1 MNARQR
7 DLLAI
12 YGQDPG
18 RAKNRMRDAQRV
30 MQGIQN
36 STVSQYGFTPTVVP
50 REDNWYDPI
59 SSLMQSSH
67 KTSISSLNDDNRED
81 EKEIELLEEASKIT
95 DEQLSRYKDAE
106 DFFTQKHLESLK
118 NGDKKLA
125 EYYRLQAI
133 DSRTL
138 YDNAVSV
145 RQQADELVNRDKSLF
160 TLSGHNPI
168 LEAIGEIASYSIE
181 GLSVG
186 GIAGGSFGG
195 PAGAG
200 IGAIVGLIGGALYG
214 GYDYIAKDK
223 HKIDRSSYST
233 PLSQNRNENY
243 INAIKSRQSYKD
255 VRSKQ
260 IQDEQE
266 DLLWWQTK
274 APVSDHYRDI
284 EAAGTGNYAYY
295 NLPGI
300 VGSSF
305 SDTKHMG
312 QQMVGSYG
320 LAKLA
325 NVLPKGKWAMRS
337 LAFANA
343 LKAGWQASLNE
354 NHAEASD
361 TSTKKVLG
369 ELKKNKELSKEI
381 LSNARQ
387 TAINLYGLTEDEANK
402 LIDPEIAFTMYQ
414 AGMGGLDPRNLKH
427 GYQYYKEARKLG
439 DNGADTQFERDM
451 MATAGGDVLEAALMV
466 TPYGAL
472 AGKSKVIGRA
482 IAGAAVGA
490 AAGEFAGF
498 GVPGSIIGGAG
509 GAAFAQIPFAR
520 RLWNKTFKTVQ
531 QIEDKVLPK
540 LERQIV
546 LDKTM
551 HGVGAFGA
559 TALAEAAEE
568 GTQYLNS
575 LDAEK
580 ILNQA
585 DDDLGLRNMK
595 NLFVNDLKKRGE
607 VFNAVLSQIGLTD
620 SPYQSDQ
627 EFWSNWKGGLIL
639 GGLMTGA
646 TVSLQEAAGMKKAYQ
661 TARYLQNEVLS
672 SAVANRTEAQDAILK
687 GVAFAKYGQRGNKDL
702 ILEVIDRAKKK
713 NQMRENSPYS
723 DKDFDKL
730 SEQANRIISAGQYG
744 PIKERLRRMGYDPES
759 EEAHYAL
766 SVFDYYTQKT
776 RQNRK
781 EGLQNWAT
789 ITGLMSSQDLEEYL
803 NNLVGPQ
810 TLNDGV
816 DTTEDEFTFNVKQED
831 GTVKQQSISNRERL
845 KRLHQNAA
853 QLIAVTQLLK
863 DLQDVNNL
871 VEYAKTKGIAFNS
884 KQRERSIASLKQTR
898 DRLKNAVE
906 IYSKTQYDATNAS
919 YDQQID
925 YLKTL
930 LIPVESA
937 EKLVD
942 AYRDSAL
949 LMLNQEVYSNIV
961 KSIGLGGEANADIED
976 ASKTSHKIVNM
987 FKDNVLKNQQLQEI
1001 VDYVIQND
1009 NLGKNEAPE
1018 NGSSTAAPDI
1028 EDPGFDN
1035 MSADDITSYLT
1046 SGGIDID
1053 TALKYAQDKA
1063 NEYYDEAEYQSGK
1076 LFGRRKAEASRE
1088 QAEKWNAVRETISG
1102 TPVEESSAEDAQ
1114 EQASEVS
1121 QDNQETITPEQEQA
1135 EGAPII
1141 DGNTITWNI
1150 APQQQ
1155 TPVEVQSEEEENS
1168 PTPEPEE
1175 ESPAT
1180 VDEEISPIDES
1191 PIDPDDR
1198 TDDAPLPDQ
1207 PGVDSAPVGEDSA
1220 SAVITEEGDGSV
1232 DNVDLQQQAIDNL
1245 TISSNGE
1252 LFGPTKLIDGWYLG
1266 QDGSII
1272 PSERM
1277 YMANPVET
1285 KPGILDKFG
1294 VLISDKYLRKA
1305 AEIRLRVYQILKSN
1319 VKAEDK
1325 LLKAKLLVSEIV
1337 GTADIS
1343 IVDPIANAI
1352 LKNDQNAVKLLIM
1365 QANPRTWQSY
1375 YVNEYFRDAF
1385 RKILTGQV
1393 VNRPEYIDKD
1403 QFKLFCENAIRYKR
1417 IMEQRYGW
1425 KFVTNYSPSFTEVD
1439 GQKVVADPDFLAVD
1453 KAGNIHVVN
1462 IHTMKNDD
1470 YVRWGGQPIRMTNTK
1485 NTFSIMEERAAYV
1498 DLQIKALQSKPGV
1511 VISSAVLLP
1520 TVVDKYEN
1528 IHRLYIGEMIP
1539 VEPSEQAVK
1548 KYSSNEDQMDELKS
1562 LLKVYNE
1569 KAEAWTKEIND
1580 YIEQL
1585 KAYRKKYHTK
1595 GYRFRQTFTFTPEAE
1610 PTSVAEAYAQLDKI
1624 QQYVQRMSN
1633 YKASH
1638 MDKEIAEMQRKEAE
1652 DANTNKK
1659 SDVSKDIDK
1668 INAIKDESWT
1678 YGIEVELEDADS
1690 IKDKSD
1696 LLTNGIVKV
1705 YLKTTP
1711 NGVSYIV
1718 RELEYKGKTYKISIK
1733 RNPVAYGAKN
1743 GGRAQTNHPIY
1754 TDKIKMIEDL
1764 LQQHPDLVVT
1774 IDLRRSYTTYD
1785 KKPSGHKPIELN
1797 SSESIITQK
1806 DIDNLGVQQDDGK
1819 IVDIGFNDKKT
1830 GVIQSG
1836 AKSADAVLGRA
1847 PEGDYWQNQLFLVIK
1862 QNHAENGTTA
1872 ERRIAIPLIR
1882 SKFNRNVANFVAK
1895 CFKIVADTNH
1905 TAEVDWQ
1912 KKRDTAIQMLHFFI
1926 GQRLSYKEGDQEL
1939 PNIVYTVSD
1948 RNITFGD
1955 VVRLN
1960 QKNYNLHNLDDV
1972 KEFTKAL
1979 QNCEIMPRW
1988 DTFNVKFKNLA
1999 QSSFPGLYE
2008 HFSTSNEDFHI
2019 AIDGVDS
2026 GLVITKQMFDND
2038 TLCQWTVKNGFLST
2052 NWFVKTETNFTMH
2065 NLTISSQTE
2074 AEVKEDLKQPAEPVK
2089 EAETPVKEKPAEEE
2103 QTMTEEE
2110 LKKWMEENGAVEV
2123 GDDEIEDEEYDSYDQ
2138 YILSEDYI
2146 QLRHVT
2152 NLNDA
2157 LKLISKRYKNLSR
2170 MLRKASE
2177 KIGVTNINFVVLRQ
2191 QGPKKI
2197 INGVERQKKGTAKR
2211 NADGSWTITIY
2222 SNAKIK
2228 TLAHELVHVFTLGAI
2243 DKNTQYTKAA
2253 KIFYSYCKEVFTKD
2267 ELKQYGFTN
2276 FKEFVAEF
2284 FTNQELINIL
2294 LSKGPIDENVAKTI
2308 YEIADIKPRNI
2319 WQSTVAFISKI
2330 WHKYIL
2336 RDYNTSYR
2344 QVYNV
2349 MEALL
2354 KDSYE
2359 YRGADTFNDE
2369 SITLSDIMKGVVKDI
2384 KEKLTKKGYTHKNPI
2399 SRKTVHFE
2407 NATSAQDLRE
2417 AVDGIMPM
2425 WFEHDNVS
2433 PIGASIDKV
2442 KFSVADVERRLA
2454 EDADFAEWWRYSLEE
2469 SDIAIVREI
2478 AKTRH
2483 PYKDGDKSAAYEKE
2497 VVESI
2502 TVGGKKRRFK
2512 VKKTFY
2518 KVKLENWEAIAPII
2532 DEYMSDTRIDVRRK
2546 VEERKA
2552 DEEMEQREEGLNTFG
2567 ELLTESY
2574 EISPYEKASR
2584 EVKFLFST
2592 VPYPDGSHNK
2602 FGMRT
2607 FMPFRDV
2614 YGKVLYYTANCNS
2627 TQEILNKM
2635 LYLSKTGP
2643 DAEMF
2648 GYLYTKISGLIN
2660 NRWRDPKD
2668 VKRNKSL
2675 KITNEEGKVFDANA
2689 DSVVIKVI
2697 RALRQQQNNFIWAT
2711 AKDVVDKEGNKSKD
2725 ITIRT
2730 TLYEKGAT
2738 ISVRNWIDQ
2747 LSTGLSGVL
2756 KYDAKTASYKF
2767 QNPKQGNVFQKIY
2780 FDLFEGKESFLY
2792 AYDKLRQQNPEDV
2805 TVNWRYLSEPVKFSQ
2820 LTDNDVKTYL
2830 HNALLECGVDVRPE
2844 VIDLWLA
2851 QIMENNKTVK
2861 TPMDAL
2867 YVMLSDRNS
2876 TFMPINFF
2884 MRLATD
2890 EDITID
2896 VLQSAF
2902 NSGFIKELANMQN
2915 EYDLKTQSLMTTA
2928 SHNNQY
2934 YIVSESNYINDLS
2947 QVINKADENDQY
2959 IQMLKEDAF
2968 AQGSVVAE
2976 MINDGTAVN
2985 LQVSTFVGMKT
2996 NNIGDNGRDYF
3007 EIELGEDIISKFELL
3022 HEGYMLSPTQSDKK
3036 TYHTLRGIPLV
3047 GMLIGKRTNLDC
3059 YDADLRFNSISIRDK
3074 KILDRFIK
3082 YFESEKNAVE
3092 KAIVAYEND
3101 FYKNNPGKKIKNY
3114 SDGNGMYFSSF
3125 NCIPFADGTKI
3136 YLNRP
3141 YKTRTSN
3148 DGVEEFCWQKGD
3160 SIIWSRN
3167 GLNDA
3172 GESLSKLG
3180 YNKVKNN
3187 PRDCLNLAYQYFFG
3201 ENVST
3206 EQRREIVA
3214 RMLLQRAQED
3224 INKAE
3229 EVGLIKKNEDGLY
3242 ENIGL
3247 DGATI
3252 IEMATRIGKARHG
3265 ENFKLGNAKNET
3277 TGKYE
3282 TSNYSKQLI
3291 SAAIQEYIIDCS
3303 IKHLQSMQEYQRLFS
3318 GSKSFYK
3325 WNDNGKYITDISV
3338 DYTKR
3343 RGGDISTGGVNV
3355 TDIDPLEGM
3364 EELGTYRCIEVKDY
3378 EVESNTL
3385 QQKALEEQ
3393 FLLSD
3398 IASAAAVI
3406 KSGKKSSQLDLT
3418 NRRLP
3423 RTTDL
3428 YNDRA
3433 EAERIIREAYG
3444 EEFLDVLKAKAK
3456 ADAAQ
3461 YFKKNPDD
3469 KAPVNVADGAT
3480 YISDSLCEKLLREEG
3495 KWDDKMKYAFEVL
3508 RGKHGA
3514 DVMSEQGAAL
3524 YKSILDV
3531 IIGTQK
3537 YTATGFRK
3545 SPDGSGGTLMTPYYN
3560 KTALFPIFDQIA
3572 YGKIAQLRDAMRRNG
3587 VDMIMMTSAV
3597 KVGSQGAISI
3607 DQLLDGTKYDD
3618 HTYVQEMRFLRK
3630 QLNTDPNEREE
3641 MNLGTQTIKIAL
3653 ANLRMNDDYIDP
3665 FTGKTIKGKD
3675 LYKKIMRSYNIL
3687 TDLGFEQVM
3696 RRFGKKDFRG
3706 SVAWQNILNEDAHFS
3721 LPEIDEEALSRFL
3734 YEELQ
3739 QRDANDN
3746 MFEAIRHDE
3755 ETDRLAAP
3763 LSAISQSGWID
3774 SILASYINKT
3784 IIDTKS
3790 PGSAYIQRSIFC
3802 MEGEGDK
3809 TLYGGKELK
3818 LVNDDGS
3825 MDAVISIDFFE
3836 KIIPGYENMTFEQAR
3851 QWLIDHKLIGDEAK
3865 TYTISYRIP
3874 TQAQSSIN
3882 PLKFVDVVPVIRDSI
3897 ILPKEFTKL
3906 TGSDFD
3912 IDKLFLSR
3920 LFINP
3925 DTIENP
3931 DQMFTY
3937 LDDPNAS
3944 EDKKIELLRKGYTN
3958 NLFKQ
3963 YITLLMDKQSAKT
3976 KWRPIDAD
3984 TELWEDVYKDLYPNS
3999 QQPIE
4004 SMSQDT
4010 IAYQTEQKNNFVVGK
4025 IGIGPFALNN
4035 NNHIYTMLYG
4045 ISLGGPES
4053 LLRSLGKDNL
4063 DMGTLYGDRDI
4074 YGNSILSWLSG
4085 GINAHVDIAK
4095 DPFVTKLNVNKYT
4108 YNITNFLLRAGFG
4121 RNGLWFLNLPV
4132 IKELARQMNGI
4143 SGQYLK
4149 QSSKSEFEAQEEL
4162 LEKYKQKLVDAI
4174 PQNIKD
4180 AQIPGENS
4188 VLSEVEDVIGRTLT
4202 IGDIIYNR
4210 DEVIKSIAYS
4220 KRAREDKGALIREFK
4235 NYCEQTVEKAFLN
4248 DMVETDKDKS
4258 ILYRTVKG
4266 GNIKSVVKSGDK
4278 VLMIDENVYNYI
4290 AILVFESINKNEAK
4304 TTSDLTKFAK
4314 IDTKKQGSTVAA
4326 QIDFL
4331 SRYEQFVSEQ
4341 FDESAKVHG
4350 DVSGFFGL
4358 LSDMDILGFDTS
4370 LMLNQPQSD
4379 QLAIGSEVSERGL
4392 DITEAGYAPK
4402 YNNSPVASFIDN
4414 KTKKAINALI
4424 AIIRNDSIEGT
4435 YGFNLIWNRVKSDF
4449 GKTSLT
4455 EDAQKKLRAAILGA
4469 TKHAWAM
4476 STMKKLGINPV
4487 GLFRD
4492 ENDSMSLA
4500 HELVKL
4506 KTKRVSYEGPD
4517 GRKTFGT
4524 VAQKYKDN
4532 ALLNMLFDGH
4542 TKDEHTQTDKLIEI
4556 LDFIKIHVPF
4566 TDDSKKSN
4574 VYIRAWRDLHNDPV
4588 TKDFAVKLMFYSL
4601 LTSNDSGGNNIFKY
4615 VPFEMLQQYGLFDAE
4630 RELIRQ
4636 LGDPSVQFAKNNTEY
4651 LTIDADILIKD
4662 IVDRVE
4668 SILVEDFEFSTPFAI
4683 ETRKYTQDRLSG
4695 QTVPYS
4701 RKEYT
4706 GFGSKFGNEITA
4718 NGNTEETDRIP
4729 YVFIPVRISS
4739 NGYISPSETM
4749 SKSTKNGTV
4758 FTDNSYIRVLNPV
4771 ANYENSQ
4778 KYLTYKKI
4786 GEIVLPVKDKSV
4798 PVPIYQL
4805 VDSCMYKLGQYKVYN
4820 YNNEMKISSS
4830 QVVATMK
4837 KYTLTSPYSLEQ
4849 LDQFIKD
4856 AVSKIKTEQEE
4867 GDSKTLQEVLSPLY
4881 EIDER
4886 IKMMHQEKLY
4896 KDKEDRVRTV
4906 YLPLYNDSKYLE
4918 FYLGQNNTGRKQTLF
4933 DLQFALNAKDTN
4945 GQYLF
4950 SQEDRILIQ
4959 DMINAINVFNEH
4971 LEQAQQ
4977 NKKAPKNQNN
4987 PSTFH
4992 MNSGGARGSDL
5003 EWAAVA
5009 KEFGMIDDPNHISHY
5024 YYGEKTE
5031 GGNFPIS
5038 DDDYKEGIR
5047 HVETANDVL
5056 KRKPGSYMH
5065 LLARNWKQ
5073 VKESDSIFAI
5083 GNIKAGNVDGGTG
5096 WAVQMAKDAGK
5107 QVHVFD
5113 LQTERWYVWDSEN
5126 KTFVYES
5133 TPKLTKNFA
5142 GIGTRSIEPNIE
5154 TLTKGKVKYV
5164 GDQKR
5169 EAALKAMRD
5178 VFKNTFGEPKKQ
5190 DNTVQNDAQRFN
5202 NQKED
5207 KQVLNSKKTI
5217 LSNEELAV
5225 WNEAGVGENPRILV
5239 ASERT
5244 DPAFHVKQILDILD
5258 GKETVQQWGVVN
5270 GKRAVV
5276 GNVSGKDFAGLY
5288 LITKHDGLPMQ
5299 KLLETK
5305 IPKLIHFSI
5314 TGLGGTEYE
5323 PGVMKPDDLLDRI
5336 AEYIKMGLDP
5346 NTVTVRIDPII
5357 PGVTTPGMIRN
5368 IIKRSSEMGIKR
5380 IRFSIMDAYPNT
5392 VTSMSKLGYDFERN
5406 YGTNPKTGKP
5416 NFTAK
5421 REIIDKIVDTM
5432 IMLKNEYGVT
5442 LGTCAE
5448 GLVREGI
5455 SKEGCLSVESVNRM
5469 LGTSIEDKGT
5479 ANNDQR
5485 VLCSCYG
5492 GKIDA
5497 LKYNAACASHC
5508 IYCYAKHENDKSLE
5522 YYNEDGTLKDIVYTR
5537 INSENAE
5544 INKPAEIYKENGKP
5558 IVMYRGYALTEDRE
5572 ANSIEETVG
5581 NTAMDY
5587 DDRLKGSIY
5596 FTSDREE
5603 AEGYAKVHADSSEEA
5618 FMKDGEIIHQR
5629 NRHYTGDYAKVS
5641 MYNISAN
5648 AKVKHYRDIEELW
5661 KDEHYDQYDVL
5672 ILDHGTASASNT
5684 EYIVRNKNVIVKAD
5698 IKAQKNVEKKIS
5710 VSTTTYTSESVKNPR
5725 TAVVFTENMQAEYAR
5740 RKNTPSS
5747 STLKLNVTEGT
5758 TGTNQAVIR
5767 MSDDT
5772 TYNPNAFG
5780 LVVKKYQQDN
5790 HGRWFYDDNGNFKD
5804 TDADFTMFK
5813 EANEAMF
5820 DRLSSF
5826 DGDAIVFPASAAM
5839 GKAALPKRFAEWLAQ
5854 ELYERYGLFTVV
5866 KPNLKYTGKFGI
5878 YIYEN
5883 TGTINVYSKAGNTNL
5898 SNFEAR
5904 PYHTQ
5909 VSKTYP
5915 AVDVNHVEHAF
5926 QLAKAV
5932 FANQHGDISDYE
5944 LFTIQK
5950 GMQNASPEECRRIG
5964 RSLKMSAATI
5974 AEWNKVSSK
5983 MLEAQMRRSFN
5994 AHPEVTA
6001 ELLRTG
6007 DAKITHNYPNG
6018 NPIDERFGPIL
6029 EKIRSD
6035 IRKEQEL
6042 DKNCN

>member
-1 MNARQR
+1 MDARQR

-18 RAKNRMRDAQRV
+18 RARRRMKDAQRV
-30 MQGIQN
+30 LQGIPY

-67 KTSISSLNDDNRED
+67 KTSMSSLNDDNRED
-81 EKEIELLEEASKIT
+81 EKEIELLEDASKIT
-95 DEQLSRYKDAE
+95 DEQLARYKEAE
-106 DFFTQKHLESLK
+106 NFFTEKHLESLK

-133 DSRTL
+133 DSKTM
-138 YDNAVSV
+138 YDNAMSV
-145 RQQADELVNRDKSLF
+145 RKQADELVNKDKSLF

-168 LEAIGEIASYSIE
+168 LEAIGEIASYSVE
-181 GLSVG
+181 GMSAG
-186 GIAGGSFGG
+186 GILGAYGG
-195 PAGAG
+195 PEGAAAGA
-200 IGAIVGLIGGALYG
+200 IIGLIGGALYG

-223 HKIDRSSYST
+223 NKIDRSSYSK
-233 PLSQNRNENY
+233 PLSADRNENY
-243 INAIKSRQSYKD
+243 ANAIKTRQSYKD
-255 VRSKQ
+255 VRAGQ

-266 DLLWWQTK
+266 DLLWWQTN
-274 APVSDHYRDI
+274 APVSSHYRDI

-320 LAKLA
+320 MAKIA
-325 NVLPKGKWAMRS
+325 NMLPKGKWAMRS

-369 ELKKNKELSKEI
+369 ELKKNKELSKEM

-387 TAINLYGLTEDEANK
+387 TAVDLYGLTENEANK

-427 GYQYYKEARKLG
+427 GYQYYKAARKLG

-482 IAGAAVGA
+482 VAGAAVGA

-509 GAAFAQIPFAR
+509 GAVMAQLPFAR

-531 QIEDKVLPK
+531 QIEDNILPK
-540 LERQIV
+540 LEHQIV
-546 LDKTM
+546 LDKVM

-580 ILNQA
+580 ILTKA
-585 DDDLGLRNMK
+585 DDDLSLRNMK

-620 SPYQSDQ
+620 SPYQTDQ

-661 TARYLQNEVLS
+661 TARYLRNEVLS
-672 SAVANRTEAQDAILK
+672 TAVANRTEAQDAILK

-723 DKDFDKL
+723 DEDFDKL

-789 ITGLMSSQDLEEYL
+789 ITGLMSSQDLEQYL
-803 NNLVGPQ
+803 DNLVGPQ

-816 DTTEDEFTFNVKQED
+816 DDTEGEFTFNVKQED

-906 IYSKTQYDATNAS
+906 IYSKTQYDASNAS

-961 KSIGLGGEANADIED
+961 KSIGLGGEANADANE
-976 ASKTSHKIVNM
+976 ASTVSHKMVNM

-1001 VDYVIQND
+1001 IDYVVQND
-1009 NLGKNEAPE
+1009 NLGNNEAPE
-1018 NGSSTAAPDI
+1018 NGSSTATPDI
-1028 EDPGFDN
+1028 EDPGFED
-1035 MSADDITSYLT
+1035 MSQDDIASYLT

-1063 NEYYDEAEYQSGK
+1063 NEYYDDAEYQSGK
-1076 LFGRRKAEASRE
+1076 LFGRKKAESSRA
-1088 QAEKWNAVRETISG
+1088 QAEKWNAVRDMISG
-1102 TPVEESSAEDAQ
+1102 TPVEESNAEDVQ
-1114 EQASEVS
+1114 EQTPEVN
-1121 QDNQETITPEQEQA
+1121 QDNQETITPEPEQT

-1141 DGNTITWNI
+1141 EGNTITWNF
-1150 APQQQ
+1150 APQEQ
-1155 TPVEVQSEEEENS
+1155 PVTQVQSEEEENS
-1168 PTPEPEE
+1168 PTPEPIE

-1180 VDEEISPIDES
+1180 VDEEISLVDES
-1191 PIDPDDR
+1191 PVEPDDR
-1198 TDDAPLPDQ
+1198 TDDTPLPDQ
-1207 PGVDSAPVGEDSA
+1207 PGVDSAPTGEDSA

-1245 TISSNGE
+1245 TLSSNGE

-1285 KPGILDKFG
+1285 KPGVFDKFG

-1352 LKNDQNAVKLLIM
+1352 IKEDQNAVKLLIM
-1365 QANPRTWQSY
+1365 QANPRTWKSY

-1385 RKILTGQV
+1385 RKILTDQV
-1393 VNRPEYIDKD
+1393 VNRPEYIDQD
-1403 QFKLFCENAIRYKR
+1403 QFKRFCENAIRYRR

-1453 KAGNIHVVN
+1453 KAGNVHVVN

-1548 KYSSNEDQMDELKS
+1548 KYSSNEDQMNELKA

-1595 GYRFRQTFTFTPEAE
+1595 GYRFKQTFAFTPEAE
-1610 PTSVAEAYAQLDKI
+1610 PASIAEAYAQLDKI

-1633 YKASH
+1633 YKTSH

-1668 INAIKDESWT
+1668 INAIKDESWK

-1696 LLTNGIVKV
+1696 LLTNGTVKV

-1711 NGVSYIV
+1711 NGVSYIA
-1718 RELEYKGKTYKISIK
+1718 RELEYKRKTYKISIK
-1733 RNPVAYGAKN
+1733 RNPVPYGAKN

-1754 TDKIKMIEDL
+1754 TNKIKMIEDL

-1819 IVDIGFNDKKT
+1819 IVDIGFYDKKT

-1872 ERRIAIPLIR
+1872 ERRVAIPLIR
-1882 SKFNRNVANFVAK
+1882 SKFNKNIANFVAK
-1895 CFKIVADTNH
+1895 CFKIIADTNH

-1948 RNITFGD
+1948 RNTAFGD

-1979 QNCEIMPRW
+1979 QSCEIMPRW

-1999 QSSFPGLYE
+1999 QGSFPGLYE

-2089 EAETPVKEKPAEEE
+2089 EAEPAVEEKAEEE
-2103 QTMTEEE
+2103 QVMTEEE

-2123 GDDEIEDEEYDSYDQ
+2123 EDEDIDDEEFDSYEQ
-2138 YILSEDYI
+2138 STPSEDYI
-2146 QLRHVT
+2146 YLRNVT
-2152 NLNDA
+2152 NLNEA
-2157 LKLISKRYKNLSR
+2157 LKLVSKRYRNLSR
-2170 MLRKASE
+2170 ILRKASE
-2177 KIGVTNINFVVLRQ
+2177 KIGVTNINVVVLRQ

-2197 INGVERQKKGTAKR
+2197 INGVERQKKGTATR

-2243 DKNTQYTKAA
+2243 EKNTQYTKAA
-2253 KIFYSYCKEVFTKD
+2253 KVFYSYCKEVFTKE
-2267 ELKQYGFTN
+2267 ELRQYGFSN

-2284 FTNQELINIL
+2284 FTNQELIDIL
-2294 LSKGPIDENVAKTI
+2294 RSKGPIDEKVADTI
-2308 YEIADIKPRNI
+2308 YDMANIKPQNL
-2319 WQSTVAFISKI
+2319 WQSTVAFISKL

-2336 RDYNTSYR
+2336 RDYNTAYR
-2344 QVYNV
+2344 QIYNV
-2349 MEALL
+2349 MQALL

-2359 YRGADTFNDE
+2359 YKGADTFNDE
-2369 SITLSDIMKGVVKDI
+2369 SVSLYDIMSGVVKDI
-2384 KEKLTKKGYTHKNPI
+2384 KEKLTKKGYTHRNPI
-2399 SRKTVHFE
+2399 SRKNVHFE

-2483 PYKDGDKSAAYEKE
+2483 PYKEGDKNAAYEKD
-2497 VVESI
+2497 VVESKTI
-2502 TVGGKKRRFK
+2502 VVDGKKITKRFK
-2512 VKKTFY
+2512 VKRTFY
-2518 KVKLENWEAIAPII
+2518 KVKLENWEAITPII

-2711 AKDVVDKEGNKSKD
+2711 AKDVVDNEGNKSKD

-2767 QNPKQGNVFQKIY
+2767 QNPKQGNIFKKIY

-2792 AYDKLRQQNPEDV
+2792 AYDRLRQQNPEDI
-2805 TVNWRYLSEPVKFSQ
+2805 TVHWRYLPEPVKFSQ

-2890 EDITID
+2890 ENITID

-2915 EYDLKTQSLMTTA
+2915 EYNLKTQSLMTTA

-2947 QVINKADENDQY
+2947 QIINKADENDQY

-2976 MINDGTAVN
+2976 MINDGVAVN

-2996 NNIGDNGRDYF
+2996 NNIGDSGRDYF

-3059 YDADLRFNSISIRDK
+3059 YDADLRFNTISIRDK

-3092 KAIVAYEND
+3092 KAIVAYENN

-3136 YLNRP
+3136 YLNRKEEG
-3141 YKTRTSN
+3141 KT
-3148 DGVEEFCWQKGD
+3148 
-3160 SIIWSRN
+3160 
-3167 GLNDA
+3167 
-3172 GESLSKLG
+3172 
-3180 YNKVKNN
+3180 
-3187 PRDCLNLAYQYFFG
+3187 PRDLLNEAYQYFFG
-3201 ENVST
+3201 ENVSI

-3252 IEMATRIGKARHG
+3252 REMATRIGKSRYG
-3265 ENFKLGNAKNET
+3265 EKFELGNAKNET

-3291 SAAIQEYIIDCS
+3291 SAAIQEYIADCS
-3303 IKHLQSMQEYQRLFS
+3303 IKHMQSMQEYQRLFS

-3406 KSGKKSSQLDLT
+3406 KSRKKSSQLDLT

-3444 EEFLDVLKAKAK
+3444 EEFLDVLKSKAK

-3607 DQLLDGTKYDD
+3607 DQLLDGTRYDD

-3696 RRFGKKDFRG
+3696 RRFSKKDFKG
-3706 SVAWQNILNEDAHFS
+3706 GVAWQNILNDDAHFS
-3721 LPEIDEEALSRFL
+3721 LPEIDEEALSTFL

-3746 MFEAIRHDE
+3746 MFEAIRHDG

-3836 KIIPGYENMTFEQAR
+3836 KVIPGYENMTFEQAR
-3851 QWLIDHKLIGDEAK
+3851 QWLIDHKLVGDEAK

-4045 ISLGGPES
+4045 ISLGSSES

-4063 DMGTLYGDRDI
+4063 DMGTLCGDRDI

-4188 VLSEVEDVIGRTLT
+4188 TLSEVEGVIGRTLT

-4210 DEVIKSIAYS
+4210 DAVIKSIAYS
-4220 KRAREDKGALIREFK
+4220 KLSREGKGELISKFK
-4235 NYCEQTVEKAFLN
+4235 GYCEQTVEKAFLN

-4266 GNIKSVVKSGDK
+4266 GNTKSVVKSGDK

-4331 SRYEQFVSEQ
+4331 SRYEQFVSQQ

-4358 LSDMDILGFDTS
+4358 LSDTDILGFDTS
-4370 LMLNQPQSD
+4370 LMLNRPESD
-4379 QLAIGSEVSERGL
+4379 QLAISGEVFEGGV
-4392 DITEAGYAPK
+4392 DITEAGYAPR

-4414 KTKKAINALI
+4414 KTKKAINALV

-4449 GKTSLT
+4449 SKASLT

-4476 STMKKLGINPV
+4476 SAMKKLGINPV

-4506 KTKRVSYEGPD
+4506 KTKRVSYEGAD

-4615 VPFEMLQQYGLFDAE
+4615 VPFEMLQKYGLFDAE

-4636 LGDPSVQFAKNNTEY
+4636 LGDPSVQFAKNNSEY
-4651 LTIDADILIKD
+4651 LKIADVLIKD

-4718 NGNTEETDRIP
+4718 NGNTEETDRVP

-4739 NGYISPSETM
+4739 NGYVSPSETM

-4758 FTDNSYIRVLNPV
+4758 FTNNQYIRVLNPV

-4820 YNNEMKISSS
+4820 YNNEMEISSS
-4830 QVVATMK
+4830 QIVATMK

-4849 LDQFIKD
+4849 LNQFIKD

-4867 GDSKTLQEVLSPLY
+4867 GGSKTLQEVLAPLY
-4881 EIDER
+4881 EIDEQ
-4886 IKMMHQEKLY
+4886 IKMMHKEKLY

-4906 YLPLYNDSKYLE
+4906 YLSLYDDSKYLE
-4918 FYLGQNNTGRKQTLF
+4918 FYLGQNSTGRKQTLS
-4933 DLQFALNAKDTN
+4933 DLQFALNAKGVDN
-4945 GQYLF
+4945 QYLF

-4971 LEQAQQ
+4971 IEQAQQ
-4977 NKKAPKNQNN
+4977 NKKAPKNVNN
-4987 PSTFH
+4987 PAAFH
-4992 MNSGGARGSDL
+4992 MNSGGAHGSDL

-5009 KEFGMIDDPNHISHY
+5009 KEFGMLDDPNHISHY

-5038 DDDYKEGIR
+5038 EDDYKEGIL

-5073 VKESDSIFAI
+5073 VKESDGIFAI

-5113 LQTERWYVWDSEN
+5113 LQTERWYTWDSEK

-5154 TLTKGKVKYV
+5154 TLTNGKVKYV

-5169 EAALKAMRD
+5169 EAALNAMRD

-5190 DNTVQNDAQRFN
+5190 DNTATADTDVIKTVQDNGKIRLSLPSHTDEKPRQIVLEPQGDNKYYVHIRVWDGE
-5202 NQKED
+5202 KIPGKISDED
-5207 KQVLNSKKTI
+5207 KQKLFDSLYNELPEGAEILLPKSGEGYYATRGTI
-5217 LSNEELAV
+5217 AAMQRLARD
-5225 WNEAGVGENPRILV
+5225 NRFTPG
-5239 ASERT
+5239 T
-5244 DPAFHVKQILDILD
+5244 K
-5258 GKETVQQWGVVN
+5258 GVV
-5270 GKRAVV
+5270 KYQD
-5276 GNVSGKDFAGLY
+5276 KDG
-5288 LITKHDGLPMQ
+5288 
-5299 KLLETK
+5299 
-5305 IPKLIHFSI
+5305 SI
-5314 TGLGGTEYE
+5314 KEYE
-5323 PGVMKPDDLLDRI
+5323 
-5336 AEYIKMGLDP
+5336 
-5346 NTVTVRIDPII
+5346 
-5357 PGVTTPGMIRN
+5357 
-5368 IIKRSSEMGIKR
+5368 
-5380 IRFSIMDAYPNT
+5380 
-5392 VTSMSKLGYDFERN
+5392 
-5406 YGTNPKTGKP
+5406 
-5416 NFTAK
+5416 
-5421 REIIDKIVDTM
+5421 
-5432 IMLKNEYGVT
+5432 
-5442 LGTCAE
+5442 
-5448 GLVREGI
+5448 
-5455 SKEGCLSVESVNRM
+5455 
-5469 LGTSIEDKGT
+5469 GTSFIKNPEKIE
-5479 ANNDQR
+5479 
-5485 VLCSCYG
+5485 S
-5492 GKIDA
+5492 
-5497 LKYNAACASHC
+5497 
-5508 IYCYAKHENDKSLE
+5508 
-5522 YYNEDGTLKDIVYTR
+5522 
-5537 INSENAE
+5537 
-5544 INKPAEIYKENGKP
+5544 
-5558 IVMYRGYALTEDRE
+5558 
-5572 ANSIEETVG
+5572 
-5581 NTAMDY
+5581 
-5587 DDRLKGSIY
+5587 
-5596 FTSDREE
+5596 
-5603 AEGYAKVHADSSEEA
+5603 
-5618 FMKDGEIIHQR
+5618 
-5629 NRHYTGDYAKVS
+5629 
-5641 MYNISAN
+5641 
-5648 AKVKHYRDIEELW
+5648 
-5661 KDEHYDQYDVL
+5661 
-5672 ILDHGTASASNT
+5672 
-5684 EYIVRNKNVIVKAD
+5684 
-5698 IKAQKNVEKKIS
+5698 VEKKVS

-5758 TGTNQAVIR
+5758 TGTNQAVVR

-5790 HGRWFYDDNGNFKD
+5790 HGRWFYDDTGNFQD

-5813 EANEAMF
+5813 EANKAMF

-5826 DGDAIVFPASAAM
+5826 DGDTIVFPASAAM

-5854 ELYERYGLFTVV
+5854 ELYERYGLFAVV
-5866 KPNLKYTGKFGI
+5866 KPNPKYTGKFGV

-5904 PYHTQ
+5904 SYRTQ
-5909 VSKTYP
+5909 VSRTYP

-5932 FANQHGDISDYE
+5932 FANQHGDITDYE

-5964 RSLKMSAATI
+5964 RSLKMSPATL

>member
-18 RAKNRMRDAQRV
+18 RAKNRIRDAQRM

-138 YDNAVSV
+138 YDNAMSV
-145 RQQADELVNRDKSLF
+145 RQQADELVNKDKNLF

-168 LEAIGEIASYSIE
+168 LEAIGEIASYSTE
-181 GLSVG
+181 GLSIG

-274 APVSDHYRDI
+274 APVSDHYRYM
-284 EAAGTGNYAYY
+284 ESSGTGNYAYY

-320 LAKLA
+320 LAKIA
-325 NVLPKGKWAMRS
+325 NILPKGKWAIRS

-369 ELKKNKELSKEI
+369 ELKKNKELSKEM

-387 TAINLYGLTEDEANK
+387 TAIDLYGLTEDEANK

-414 AGMGGLDPRNLKH
+414 AGMGGLDPRSLKH

-472 AGKSKVIGRA
+472 AGKSKLLGRA

-490 AAGEFAGF
+490 TAGEFAGF

-509 GAAFAQIPFAR
+509 GAMMAQLPFAR

-723 DKDFDKL
+723 DEDFDKL

-906 IYSKTQYDATNAS
+906 IYSKTQYDTTNAS

-961 KSIGLGGEANADIED
+961 KSIGLGGEANADIEE

-1088 QAEKWNAVRETISG
+1088 QAEKWNAVREMISG
-1102 TPVEESSAEDAQ
+1102 APVEESSAEDAQ
-1114 EQASEVS
+1114 EQASEVN
-1121 QDNQETITPEQEQA
+1121 QDNQETITPEPEQT

-1141 DGNTITWNI
+1141 DDNTITQNF

-1155 TPVEVQSEEEENS
+1155 APVEAQSEEEENS
-1168 PTPEPEE
+1168 PTPEPVE

-1191 PIDPDDR
+1191 PADLDNG
-1198 TDDAPLPDQ
+1198 TDDTPLPDQ

-1245 TISSNGE
+1245 TLSSNGV

-1266 QDGSII
+1266 KDGSII

-1548 KYSSNEDQMDELKS
+1548 KYSSNEDQMDELKA

-1633 YKASH
+1633 YKTSH

-1718 RELEYKGKTYKISIK
+1718 RELEYKEKTYKISIK

-1754 TDKIKMIEDL
+1754 TNKIKMIEDL

-2019 AIDGVDS
+2019 AIDGIDS

-2089 EAETPVKEKPAEEE
+2089 EAETSVKEKPAEEE

-2138 YILSEDYI
+2138 YTSSEDYI

-2170 MLRKASE
+2170 ILRKASE

-2197 INGVERQKKGTAKR
+2197 INGVERQKKGSATR

-2308 YEIADIKPRNI
+2308 YEMADIKPRNL

-2336 RDYNTSYR
+2336 RDYNTSYS
-2344 QVYNV
+2344 QIYNV

-2483 PYKDGDKSAAYEKE
+2483 PYKEGDKSAVYEKE
-2497 VVESI
+2497 VVESV

-2512 VKKTFY
+2512 VKRTFY
-2518 KVKLENWEAIAPII
+2518 KVKLENWDAIAPII

-2592 VPYPDGSHNK
+2592 VPYQDGSHNK

-2648 GYLYTKISGLIN
+2648 GYLYTKISGLIS

-2689 DSVVIKVI
+2689 DSVVIKII

-2792 AYDKLRQQNPEDV
+2792 AYDRLRQQNPEDV
-2805 TVNWRYLSEPVKFSQ
+2805 TVHWRYLPEPVKFSQ

-2915 EYDLKTQSLMTTA
+2915 EYNLKTQSLMTTA

-2959 IQMLKEDAF
+2959 IQMLKEDSF

-3059 YDADLRFNSISIRDK
+3059 YDADLRFNTISIRDK

-3125 NCIPFADGTKI
+3125 NCIPFADGTKV

-3148 DGVEEFCWQKGD
+3148 DGVEEVCWQKGD
-3160 SIIWSRN
+3160 FIIWSRN

-3265 ENFKLGNAKNET
+3265 ENFKLGNAKNES

-3303 IKHLQSMQEYQRLFS
+3303 IKHMQSMQEYQRLFS

-3444 EEFLDVLKAKAK
+3444 EEFLDVLKSKAK

-3696 RRFGKKDFRG
+3696 RRFSKKDFRG

-3721 LPEIDEEALSRFL
+3721 LPEIDEDALSRFL

-3739 QRDANDN
+3739 SRDANDN
-3746 MFEAIRHDE
+3746 MFQAIRHDE

-3790 PGSAYIQRSIFC
+3790 PGSAYIQRSVFC

-3931 DQMFTY
+3931 DQMFTH
-3937 LDDPNAS
+3937 LDDSNAS

-4045 ISLGGPES
+4045 ISLGSSES

-4188 VLSEVEDVIGRTLT
+4188 ALSEIEGVIGRTLT

-4220 KRAREDKGALIREFK
+4220 KLAREDKGVLISKFK

-4266 GNIKSVVKSGDK
+4266 GNTKSVVKSGDK

-4290 AILVFESINKNEAK
+4290 AILVFESINQNEAK

-4341 FDESAKVHG
+4341 LGMTPKVSG
-4350 DVSGFFGL
+4350 DISGFFGL
-4358 LSDMDILGFDTS
+4358 LSDTDILSFDTS
-4370 LMLNQPQSD
+4370 LMLHKPESD
-4379 QLAIGSEVSERGL
+4379 QLAISGEMFEGSV
-4392 DITEAGYAPK
+4392 DITEAGYAPR

-4636 LGDPSVQFAKNNTEY
+4636 LGDPSVQFAKNNPEY
-4651 LTIDADILIKD
+4651 LKIADALIKD

-4729 YVFIPVRISS
+4729 YVFIPIRISS
-4739 NGYISPSETM
+4739 RGYISPSETM

-4758 FTDNSYIRVLNPV
+4758 FTNNQYIRVLNPV

-4786 GEIVLPVKDKSV
+4786 GEIVLPIKDKSV

-4849 LDQFIKD
+4849 LNQFIKD
-4856 AVSKIKTEQEE
+4856 AVSKIKTDETGVDPEE
-4867 GDSKTLQEVLSPLY
+4867 WSKKEGWSVQYFNTHIKPQLDKYWQIEYELVSDDEPSIGEATMYMAYNGNKRPEVTSDTTFDAIINGERTATSRHENWPGTAWWKTLNVGDVITLRDTKENLPTSRRIKVRITRAAHQLSGLSVQEVLQPLY
-4881 EIDER
+4881 EVDQR

-4906 YLPLYNDSKYLE
+4906 YLPLYDDSKYLE
-4918 FYLGQNNTGRKQTLF
+4918 FYLGQNNTGRKQTLS
-4933 DLQFALNAKDTN
+4933 DLQFALNAKDIS

-4987 PSTFH
+4987 PATFH
-4992 MNSGGARGSDL
+4992 MNSGGAHGSDL

-5038 DDDYKEGIR
+5038 EDDYKEGIR

-5073 VKESDSIFAI
+5073 VKESDGIFAI

-5113 LQTERWYVWDSEN
+5113 LQTECWYIWDSEK

-5154 TLTKGKVKYV
+5154 TLTRGKVKYV

-5169 EAALKAMRD
+5169 QAALNAMRD

-5190 DNTVQNDAQRFN
+5190 DNTVQNDAEIIKTVQDNGKIRLSLPSHTDEKPRQIVLEPQGDN
-5202 NQKED
+5202 KYYVHIRVWDGEKIPGKISDED
-5207 KQVLNSKKTI
+5207 KQKLFDALYNELPDGAEILLPKSGEGYYATRGTI
-5217 LSNEELAV
+5217 AAMQRLARD
-5225 WNEAGVGENPRILV
+5225 NRFTPG
-5239 ASERT
+5239 T
-5244 DPAFHVKQILDILD
+5244 K
-5258 GKETVQQWGVVN
+5258 GVV
-5270 GKRAVV
+5270 KYQD
-5276 GNVSGKDFAGLY
+5276 KDG
-5288 LITKHDGLPMQ
+5288 
-5299 KLLETK
+5299 
-5305 IPKLIHFSI
+5305 SI
-5314 TGLGGTEYE
+5314 KEYE
-5323 PGVMKPDDLLDRI
+5323 GTSF
-5336 AEYIKMGLDP
+5336 IKSP
-5346 NTVTVRIDPII
+5346 Q
-5357 PGVTTPGMIRN
+5357 
-5368 IIKRSSEMGIKR
+5368 
-5380 IRFSIMDAYPNT
+5380 
-5392 VTSMSKLGYDFERN
+5392 
-5406 YGTNPKTGKP
+5406 
-5416 NFTAK
+5416 
-5421 REIIDKIVDTM
+5421 
-5432 IMLKNEYGVT
+5432 KNE
-5442 LGTCAE
+5442 
-5448 GLVREGI
+5448 
-5455 SKEGCLSVESVNRM
+5455 
-5469 LGTSIEDKGT
+5469 
-5479 ANNDQR
+5479 
-5485 VLCSCYG
+5485 
-5492 GKIDA
+5492 
-5497 LKYNAACASHC
+5497 
-5508 IYCYAKHENDKSLE
+5508 
-5522 YYNEDGTLKDIVYTR
+5522 
-5537 INSENAE
+5537 
-5544 INKPAEIYKENGKP
+5544 
-5558 IVMYRGYALTEDRE
+5558 
-5572 ANSIEETVG
+5572 
-5581 NTAMDY
+5581 
-5587 DDRLKGSIY
+5587 
-5596 FTSDREE
+5596 
-5603 AEGYAKVHADSSEEA
+5603 
-5618 FMKDGEIIHQR
+5618 
-5629 NRHYTGDYAKVS
+5629 
-5641 MYNISAN
+5641 
-5648 AKVKHYRDIEELW
+5648 
-5661 KDEHYDQYDVL
+5661 
-5672 ILDHGTASASNT
+5672 
-5684 EYIVRNKNVIVKAD
+5684 
-5698 IKAQKNVEKKIS
+5698 
-5710 VSTTTYTSESVKNPR
+5710 
-5725 TAVVFTENMQAEYAR
+5725 
-5740 RKNTPSS
+5740 
-5747 STLKLNVTEGT
+5747 
-5758 TGTNQAVIR
+5758 
-5767 MSDDT
+5767 
-5772 TYNPNAFG
+5772 
-5780 LVVKKYQQDN
+5780 
-5790 HGRWFYDDNGNFKD
+5790 
-5804 TDADFTMFK
+5804 
-5813 EANEAMF
+5813 
-5820 DRLSSF
+5820 
-5826 DGDAIVFPASAAM
+5826 
-5839 GKAALPKRFAEWLAQ
+5839 PK
-5854 ELYERYGLFTVV
+5854 
-5866 KPNLKYTGKFGI
+5866 
-5878 YIYEN
+5878 
-5883 TGTINVYSKAGNTNL
+5883 TINVYSKGENANL
-5898 SNFEAR
+5898 SNFAPR
-5904 PYHTQ
+5904 PFRTQ

-5915 AVDVNHVEHAF
+5915 AVNVNHVEHAF

-5964 RSLKMSAATI
+5964 RSLKMSASTI